1 MNGDGAHVTVPDAW
15 LGPAERHAA
24 ARDAYRRSVD
34 DGAPLS
40 AAALAAQ
47 FDRSPRW
54 AQDRIAE
61 VRRQRSTIRPF
72 SSNGTDHAA
81 HGPFVGPP
89 AANRPPVGSTA
100 QRLDTL
106 VVAVV
111 ALVAAAASYQHQR
124 TLAALAGEGWLAWAL
139 PISVDGMMLATGR
152 SILRR
157 RRAGIAAPVLS
168 WFGLTVGFVASV
180 AANVAAAHP
189 TPVGRLIAAWPPVAL
204 FIASRPW
211 PPTTATGR
219 TPDPKGHARAP
230 ARYLPRLAY
239 MLVQKGEIPSVQL
252 GRRIVVPRRA
262 LEQLLD
268 GPDDA
273 A

>member
-1 MNGDGAHVTVPDAW
+1 MNGDRTNATVPDAW
-15 LGPAERHAA
+15 LGPAERQAA

-61 VRRQRSTIRPF
+61 ARRQRSTGWRL
-72 SSNGTDHAA
+72 SSNGSDPAGHAPLA
-81 HGPFVGPP
+81 SQL
-89 AANRPPVGSTA
+89 AANQPPVGSA
-100 QRLDTL
+100 VQRLDTL
-106 VVAVV
+106 IVVMV
-111 ALVAAAASYQHQR
+111 ALVAAVASYQHQR
-124 TLAALAGEGWLAWAL
+124 TIAALAGEGWLAWAL

-157 RRAGIAAPVLS
+157 RRAGIRAPFLS
-168 WFGLTVGFVASV
+168 WFGFTLGFVASV

-204 FIASRPW
+204 FIAYE
-211 PPTTATGR
+211 TLAADHGDLT
-219 TPDPKGHARAP
+219 DP
-230 ARYLPRLAY
+230 
-239 MLVQKGEIPSVQL
+239 
-252 GRRIVVPRRA
+252 
-262 LEQLLD
+262 
-268 GPDDA
+268 
-273 A
+273 

>member
-1 MNGDGAHVTVPDAW
+1 MNRDRTRLTARDAW
-15 LGPAERHAA
+15 LGPAERQAA
-24 ARDAYRRSVD
+24 ARGAYRRSVD

-61 VRRQRSTIRPF
+61 ARRQRSTLPPL
-72 SSNGTDHAA
+72 SSNGSDHAA
-81 HGPFVGPP
+81 HAPFASQP
-89 AANRPPVGSTA
+89 AANQPPAGSTA

-106 VVAVV
+106 IVAVV

-124 TLAALAGEGWLAWAL
+124 TLGALAGEGWLAWAL

-157 RRAGIAAPVLS
+157 HRAGIPAPFLS
-168 WFGLTVGFVASV
+168 WFGFTLGFVASV

-204 FIASRPW
+204 FIAYE
-211 PPTTATGR
+211 TLAADHGDL
-219 TPDPKGHARAP
+219 PDP
-230 ARYLPRLAY
+230 
-239 MLVQKGEIPSVQL
+239 
-252 GRRIVVPRRA
+252 
-262 LEQLLD
+262 
-268 GPDDA
+268 
-273 A
+273 

>member
-1 MNGDGAHVTVPDAW
+1 VNGDPTHATVPDAW
-15 LGPAERHAA
+15 LGPAERQAA

-34 DGAPLS
+34 DGPPLS

-61 VRRQRSTIRPF
+61 ARRHRSTLLPLSGNGSDGAGHAPF
-72 SSNGTDHAA
+72 ASQ
-81 HGPFVGPP
+81 P
-89 AANRPPVGSTA
+89 AASQPPVSSTA

-124 TLAALAGEGWLAWAL
+124 SLAALAGEGWLAWAL
-139 PISVDGMMLATGR
+139 PVSVDGMMLATGR

-157 RRAGIAAPVLS
+157 RRAGLPTPSLS
-168 WFGLTVGFVASV
+168 WFGFTLGFVASV

-204 FIASRPW
+204 FIAYE
-211 PPTTATGR
+211 TLAADHGDLT
-219 TPDPKGHARAP
+219 DP
-230 ARYLPRLAY
+230 
-239 MLVQKGEIPSVQL
+239 
-252 GRRIVVPRRA
+252 
-262 LEQLLD
+262 
-268 GPDDA
+268 
-273 A
+273 

>member
-1 MNGDGAHVTVPDAW
+1 MNDEPPPNIANDGWPDSAQ
-15 LGPAERHAA
+15 RQAA
-24 ARDAYRRSVD
+24 ARAAYQRSVEH
-34 DGAPLS
+34 GAPLS

-61 VRRQRSTIRPF
+61 ARNQRSARLRSRSAHDSDCTHAEA
-72 SSNGTDHAA
+72 TDA
-81 HGPFVGPP
+81 PP
-89 AANRPPVGSTA
+89 AAQRAPAAGRA
-100 QRLDTL
+100 QRLDTV

-157 RRAGIAAPVLS
+157 RRAGVPAPPLS
-168 WFGLTVGFVASV
+168 WFGFPLGLIASV

-189 TPVGRLIAAWPPVAL
+189 TPVGRLIAAWPPIAL
-204 FIASRPW
+204 FIAYE
-211 PPTTATGR
+211 TLAADHG
-219 TPDPKGHARAP
+219 DFPKP
-230 ARYLPRLAY
+230 
-239 MLVQKGEIPSVQL
+239 
-252 GRRIVVPRRA
+252 
-262 LEQLLD
+262 
-268 GPDDA
+268 
-273 A
+273 

>member
-1 MNGDGAHVTVPDAW
+1 MNGDRPTATVPDAW
-15 LGPAERHAA
+15 LDPGQRQAA

-34 DGAPLS
+34 NGAPLS

-61 VRRQRSTIRPF
+61 ARKQRSTGWPL
-72 SSNGTDHAA
+72 SSNGSDRAGLA
-81 HGPFVGPP
+81 SFASQP
-89 AANRPPVGSTA
+89 AANQPPVGSAA

-106 VVAVV
+106 VVAMV

-139 PISVDGMMLATGR
+139 PVSVDGMMLATGR

-157 RRAGIAAPVLS
+157 RRAGIPAPFLS
-168 WFGLTVGFVASV
+168 WFGFTLGFVASV

-189 TPVGRLIAAWPPVAL
+189 TVVGRLIAAWPPVAL
-204 FIASRPW
+204 FIAYE
-211 PPTTATGR
+211 TLAADHGDLT
-219 TPDPKGHARAP
+219 DP
-230 ARYLPRLAY
+230 
-239 MLVQKGEIPSVQL
+239 
-252 GRRIVVPRRA
+252 
-262 LEQLLD
+262 
-268 GPDDA
+268 
-273 A
+273 

>member
-1 MNGDGAHVTVPDAW
+1 MNRGPTPAAVPDAW
-15 LGPAERHAA
+15 LGPAERQAA

-61 VRRQRSTIRPF
+61 ARRQRSTVPPL
-72 SSNGTDHAA
+72 SSNGSDRASHAHIA
-81 HGPFVGPP
+81 SQA
-89 AANRPPVGSTA
+89 AANQAPVGSRA

-106 VVAVV
+106 IVGLV
-111 ALVAAAASYQHQR
+111 ALVAAAASYQHQH

-157 RRAGIAAPVLS
+157 RRAGISAPFLS
-168 WFGLTVGFVASV
+168 WFGFTLGFVASV

-189 TPVGRLIAAWPPVAL
+189 SPVGRLIAAWPPIAL
-204 FIASRPW
+204 FIAYE
-211 PPTTATGR
+211 TLAADHGDLT
-219 TPDPKGHARAP
+219 DP
-230 ARYLPRLAY
+230 
-239 MLVQKGEIPSVQL
+239 
-252 GRRIVVPRRA
+252 
-262 LEQLLD
+262 
-268 GPDDA
+268 
-273 A
+273 

>member
-1 MNGDGAHVTVPDAW
+1 VNGDPTQATVPDAW
-15 LGPAERHAA
+15 LGPAERQAA

-61 VRRQRSTIRPF
+61 ARRQRSTLLPLSGNGSDGAGYAPF
-72 SSNGTDHAA
+72 ASQ
-81 HGPFVGPP
+81 P
-89 AANRPPVGSTA
+89 ATSQPPVSSTA

-124 TLAALAGEGWLAWAL
+124 SLAALAGEGWLAWAL
-139 PISVDGMMLATGR
+139 PVSVDGMMLATGR

-157 RRAGIAAPVLS
+157 RRAGIPAPFLS
-168 WFGLTVGFVASV
+168 WFGVTLGFVASV

-204 FIASRPW
+204 FIAYE
-211 PPTTATGR
+211 TLAADHGDLT
-219 TPDPKGHARAP
+219 DP
-230 ARYLPRLAY
+230 
-239 MLVQKGEIPSVQL
+239 
-252 GRRIVVPRRA
+252 
-262 LEQLLD
+262 
-268 GPDDA
+268 
-273 A
+273 

>member
-1 MNGDGAHVTVPDAW
+1 MNGDQTQAAVPDAW
-15 LGPAERHAA
+15 LGPAERQAA
-24 ARDAYRRSVD
+24 ARDAYRRSIE

-61 VRRQRSTIRPF
+61 ARRQRSTVLPL
-72 SSNGTDHAA
+72 SSNGSDGAGHA
-81 HGPFVGPP
+81 PFASPP
-89 AANRPPVGSTA
+89 GANQAPAGSAA

-111 ALVAAAASYQHQR
+111 ALVAAAASYQHQH

-157 RRAGIAAPVLS
+157 RRAGIPAPFLS
-168 WFGLTVGFVASV
+168 WFGFTLGLVASV

-189 TPVGRLIAAWPPVAL
+189 TLVGRLIAAWPPVAL
-204 FIASRPW
+204 FIAYD
-211 PPTTATGR
+211 TLAADHGDLT
-219 TPDPKGHARAP
+219 DP
-230 ARYLPRLAY
+230 
-239 MLVQKGEIPSVQL
+239 
-252 GRRIVVPRRA
+252 
-262 LEQLLD
+262 
-268 GPDDA
+268 
-273 A
+273 

>member
-1 MNGDGAHVTVPDAW
+1 MNGDPTQATVPDAW
-15 LGPAERHAA
+15 LGPAERQAA

-61 VRRQRSTIRPF
+61 VRRQRSTLLPL
-72 SSNGTDHAA
+72 SGNGSDGAGHALSA
-81 HGPFVGPP
+81 SQP
-89 AANRPPVGSTA
+89 ATSQPPVSSTA

-157 RRAGIAAPVLS
+157 RRAGIPAPFLS
-168 WFGLTVGFVASV
+168 WFGFTLGLVASV
-180 AANVAAAHP
+180 AANVAAAQP
-189 TPVGRLIAAWPPVAL
+189 TVVGRLIAAWPPVAL
-204 FIASRPW
+204 FIAYE
-211 PPTTATGR
+211 TLAADHGDLT
-219 TPDPKGHARAP
+219 DP
-230 ARYLPRLAY
+230 
-239 MLVQKGEIPSVQL
+239 
-252 GRRIVVPRRA
+252 
-262 LEQLLD
+262 
-268 GPDDA
+268 
-273 A
+273 

>member
-1 MNGDGAHVTVPDAW
+1 MNGDATVRDGW
-15 LGPAERHAA
+15 LDPAGRQAA

-34 DGAPLS
+34 QGAPLS

-61 VRRQRSTIRPF
+61 ARRQRSTVLPLG
-72 SSNGTDHAA
+72 SNGSDRANHAGFA
-81 HGPFVGPP
+81 SQP
-89 AANRPPVGSTA
+89 AANQPRVSSTA

-111 ALVAAAASYQHQR
+111 ALVAAAASYQHQH

-157 RRAGIAAPVLS
+157 HRTGIPAPFLS
-168 WFGLTVGFVASV
+168 WFGFTLGFVASV
-180 AANVAAAHP
+180 AANVAAAHH
-189 TPVGRLIAAWPPVAL
+189 TAVGRLIAAWPPIAL
-204 FIASRPW
+204 FIAYE
-211 PPTTATGR
+211 TLAADHAELH
-219 TPDPKGHARAP
+219 DP
-230 ARYLPRLAY
+230 
-239 MLVQKGEIPSVQL
+239 
-252 GRRIVVPRRA
+252 
-262 LEQLLD
+262 
-268 GPDDA
+268 
-273 A
+273 